1 MGAPPASCRW
11 GSDDSLHP
19 DSHPLVP
26 DSHPLD
32 PDSHLGPSVDDSAGP
47 RFPSGTLRCRW
58 TQIPIWVHLSDD
70 SHRHSQANTEGI
82 PHPGSGPERIPGRAN
97 SQPLVPDSHPAG
109 PRFPSGSIRLTI
121 PIVIHRRIRKG
132 FRVLHRGDSHQA
144 EPELSGPPI
153 GKRTRLRSSRA
164 GSRSYLCR
172 RGRESDG
179 VAAQGIEAIIIL
191 GVLDGHGRA
200 GALAVEGGRGK
211 QHRRHGLLEV

>member
-1 MGAPPASCRW
+1 MWDPPL
-11 GSDDSLHP
+11 SLDP
-19 DSHPLVP
+19 DPLV
-26 DSHPLD
+26 
-32 PDSHLGPSVDDSAGP
+32 PDSHLGPSVA
-47 RFPSGTLRCRW
+47 
-58 TQIPIWVHLSDD
+58 
-70 SHRHSQANTEGI
+70 
-82 PHPGSGPERIPGRAN
+82 
-97 SQPLVPDSHPAG
+97 AG
-109 PRFPSGSIRLTI
+109 PRFPSGSICLTI
-121 PIVIHRRIRKG
+121 PIVIHRRIRKGFRTPGPARKGFRAERIPNRWSQIPIWDPPSTIPIVIRRRIRKG

-144 EPELSGPPI
+144 KPELSGPPI

-200 GALAVEGGRGK
+200 GALAIEGGRGK